1 MALDV
6 QHDLPGVGSNLAD
19 HYISRLSW
27 RLRRDISLNNRAH
40 GLGLVGEILRYGL
53 TRRGLLSLPAGILS
67 GFVRSRE
74 GLAGPDIQ
82 YHIAHASF
90 ANPAKRVFDKFP
102 GMTFG
107 PCNYV
112 LKVAE
117 LSTLSHP
124 IL

>member
-1 MALDV
+1 MAGREVILCAGAIQSPQILELSGIGEAERLKEYGINV

-67 GFVRSRE
+67 GFVLS
-74 GLAGPDIQ
+74 LI
-82 YHIAHASF
+82 HI
-90 ANPAKRVFDKFP
+90 
-102 GMTFG
+102 
-107 PCNYV
+107 
-112 LKVAE
+112 
-117 LSTLSHP
+117 
-124 IL
+124 